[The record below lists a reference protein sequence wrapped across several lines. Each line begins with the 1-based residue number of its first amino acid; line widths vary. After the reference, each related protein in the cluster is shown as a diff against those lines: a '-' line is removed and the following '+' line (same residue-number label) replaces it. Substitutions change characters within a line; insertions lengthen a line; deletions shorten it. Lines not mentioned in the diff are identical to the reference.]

1 MIIPVRLAA
10 TLCRPMMGLVAL
22 FAVVGICSAALN
34 AQDAAN
40 RETTKISVA
49 SPQLKT
55 VTLTQRF
62 LGQVHAQRHI
72 RIRALQKGYL
82 EASKIKEGQQVNR
95 GDTLF
100 SVIPILYQKRAEAAQ
115 AKTMLAQLELQAA
128 ERSYANKVVSQYEV
142 RLFEAKLR
150 KVQAEADLAKAEL
163 GFATVKAP
171 FDGIIGRPQYQEGSL
186 VLEGDTLATL
196 SDNSAVWVYFHV
208 PETLYLEHLQVPPK
222 EDMKIELMLAN
233 GKKFDQSG
241 KLGAIDA
248 DFNSETG
255 GIAYRADF
263 PNPDLKLRHG
273 QRGTVL
279 ISGVQEDSL
288 VIPQRATFEVQSKR
302 YVYVVDEKN
311 VVHQREIVVQNE
323 LDDLFVIKKGDVGT
337 DDKIIV
343 DGVRQVHDGDTV
355 VTGAN

>member
-1 MIIPVRLAA
+1 M
-10 TLCRPMMGLVAL
+10 
-22 FAVVGICSAALN
+22 VGICSAALN

-82 EASKIKEGQQVNR
+82 EASKIKEGQQVKR
-95 GDTLF
+95 SDTLF

-196 SDNSAVWVYFHV
+196 SDNQRGVGVFPCSRDALSRALTSSA
-208 PETLYLEHLQVPPK
+208 K
-222 EDMKIELMLAN
+222 
-233 GKKFDQSG
+233 
-241 KLGAIDA
+241 
-248 DFNSETG
+248 G
-255 GIAYRADF
+255 GHENRADA
-263 PNPDLKLRHG
+263 G
-273 QRGTVL
+273 QR
-279 ISGVQEDSL
+279 QEVRPERQARRDRCRFQ
-288 VIPQRATFEVQSKR
+288 QRDRRHRLPRRTFR
-302 YVYVVDEKN
+302 
-311 VVHQREIVVQNE
+311 I
-323 LDDLFVIKKGDVGT
+323 LT
-337 DDKIIV
+337 
-343 DGVRQVHDGDTV
+343 
-355 VTGAN
+355 